1 MQKLYKIGSIYYLL
15 QSNLNQIKNIKS
27 VLQNIKIT
35 MHRSRNILF
44 EYDIILILLIYS
56 QNNFVVIKRVTQR
69 HLYNKP

>member
-35 MHRSRNILF
+35 SIKK
-44 EYDIILILLIYS
+44 Y
-56 QNNFVVIKRVTQR
+56 VI
-69 HLYNKP
+69 

>member
-35 MHRSRNILF
+35 YRSRKMLF